1 MSLGAVC
8 CGYFCYETIHEFL
21 TYPTKTVI
29 SNIEG
34 IKFPDI
40 TICNYNGFDMTVLK
54 NLIDIINEENFNYSL
69 SNNRRY
75 ASETFEKAILRIY
88 EKYKIYFAKYVEND
102 NFNRSIRKD
111 IMSLKELFG
120 KKKLQR
126 FLHPTEIVA
135 GGISDWQLLLWC
147 KYGKSFLNS
156 QLIFM
161 ETGTILN
168 WQSHFPLETVYKTIM
183 TFNGCMSDF

>member
-1 MSLGAVC
+1 MSLAAVC

-40 TICNYNGFDMTVLK
+40 TICNYNGFDVTVLK

-69 SNNRRY
+69 SNNMRY
-75 ASETFEKAILRIY
+75 SSETFEKAILRIY

-102 NFNRSIRKD
+102 NFNRSTRKH
-111 IMSLKELFG
+111 ISSLKELFG
-120 KKKLQR
+120 KKNIQR
-126 FLHPTEIVA
+126 LLNPKEIVA

-147 KYGKSFLNS
+147 KYGKSVN
-156 QLIFM
+156 IFDKWNN
-161 ETGTILN
+161 LK
-168 WQSHFPLETVYKTIM
+168 L
-183 TFNGCMSDF
+183 TFTSSGLKDTKQRAAKNLCFTSGCICF